1 MTTATNTDP
10 GPGPAT
16 LTATDLSLRFGG
28 TRALDGVSLRLSR
41 GVTGLLGPNGA
52 GKTTLLRVLA
62 TAVPPD
68 GGRFTA
74 LGHDPGTASG
84 RLALRRTLGYLPQT
98 PGFHPDFTAFEFV
111 DYVAILK
118 ELTDRGAR
126 LREVRRVLEAVDLS
140 EVRGNRI
147 KRLSGGMRQR
157 VALAAALVGDPGFL
171 VLDEPTVGLDPEQR
185 MRFRELIA
193 QAGEGRTVLLSTHQT
208 EDVAMLCH
216 RVVVLAH
223 GRIRFEG
230 TPAELTARAA
240 GRVWSSTERDPK
252 ALAGWRTG
260 TGAFRNIG
268 DPPTGADLLEPT
280 LEDGYLLALDGES
293 AEATA

>member
-1 MTTATNTDP
+1 MTPTVSAS
-10 GPGPAT
+10 GIG
-16 LTATDLSLRFGG
+16 LRYGG
-28 TRALDGVSLRLSR
+28 TRALDDVSLRLTG

-62 TAVPPD
+62 TALPAD
-68 GGRFTA
+68 QGAFTV
-74 LGHDPGTASG
+74 LGHDPSTARG
-84 RLALRRTLGYLPQT
+84 RQEVRRRLGYLPQT

-118 ELTDRGAR
+118 EMTDRGVR
-126 LREVRRVLEAVDLS
+126 HREVRRVLDEVGLAD
-140 EVRGNRI
+140 VRG
-147 KRLSGGMRQR
+147 KRMRKLSGGMRQR

-193 QAGEGRTVLLSTHQT
+193 GAGEGRTVLLSTHQT

-216 RVVVLAH
+216 RVLVMAA
-223 GRIRFEG
+223 GRIRFDG

-240 GRVWSSTERDPK
+240 GRVWSSTERD
-252 ALAGWRTG
+252 AGARAGWRTG
-260 TGAFRNIG
+260 TGSFRNVG
-268 DPPTGADLLEPT
+268 DPPDGADLLEPT
-280 LEDGYLLALDGES
+280 LEDGYLLTLDGAG
-293 AEATA
+293 AEVAA

>member
-1 MTTATNTDP
+1 MP
-10 GPGPAT
+10 GRVPGPAT
-16 LTATDLSLRFGG
+16 VTAVDLSLRFGG
-28 TRALDGVSLRLSR
+28 TRALDGVSLRLER

-74 LGHDPGTASG
+74 LGHDPGTAPG

-98 PGFHPDFTAFEFV
+98 PGFHPDFTAFDFV

-126 LREVRRVLEAVDLS
+126 LREVRRVLDAVDLS
-140 EVRGNRI
+140 DVRGKRL

-157 VALAAALVGDPGFL
+157 VALAAALVGEPGFL

-193 QAGEGRTVLLSTHQT
+193 EAGEGRTVLLSTHQT

-216 RVVVLAH
+216 RVIVLAG
-223 GRIRFEG
+223 GRVRFEG

-240 GRVWSSTERDPK
+240 GRVWSGTHRDPA

-260 TGAFRNIG
+260 AGTFRNVG
-268 DPPTGADLLEPT
+268 EPPEGADLVEPT
-280 LEDGYLLALDGES
+280 LEDGYLLVLDGES

>member
-1 MTTATNTDP
+1 MTTTVSAT
-10 GPGPAT
+10 GLT
-16 LTATDLSLRFGG
+16 LRYGG
-28 TRALDGVSLRLSR
+28 TRALDDVSLQLTR

-62 TAVPPD
+62 TVLPPD
-68 GGRFTA
+68 RGEFTV
-74 LGHDPGTASG
+74 LGHDPGTAGG
-84 RLALRRTLGYLPQT
+84 RRSARRTIGYLPQS

-126 LREVRRVLEAVDLS
+126 HREVRRVLEEVGLG
-140 EVRGNRI
+140 EVRGRRM

-157 VALAAALVGDPGFL
+157 VALAAALAGDPGFL

-185 MRFRELIA
+185 MRFRELVA
-193 QAGEGRTVLLSTHQT
+193 RRGEGRTVLLSTHQT

-216 RVVVLAH
+216 RVVVLAE
-223 GRIRFEG
+223 GRVRFEG

-240 GRVWSSTERDPK
+240 GRVWRSTERDPG
-252 ALAGWRTG
+252 ARAGWRTG
-260 TGAFRNIG
+260 TGDFRNVG
-268 DPPTGADLLEPT
+268 HPPEGADLLEPT
-280 LEDGYLLALDGES
+280 LEDGYLLVLDAS
-293 AEATA
+293 RAEVTAP

>member
-1 MTTATNTDP
+1 MTTAST
-10 GPGPAT
+10 GPAT

-28 TRALDGVSLRLSR
+28 TRALDGVSLRLTR

-68 GGRFTA
+68 GGAFTA
-74 LGHDPGTASG
+74 LGHDPGTAAG

-98 PGFHPDFTAFEFV
+98 PGFHPDFTAFGFV

-140 EVRGNRI
+140 EVRGTRI

-157 VALAAALVGDPGFL
+157 VALAAALVGEPDFL

-216 RVVVLAH
+216 RVVVLAR
-223 GRIRFEG
+223 GRVHFEG
-230 TPAELTARAA
+230 TPADLTARAA
-240 GRVWSSTERDPK
+240 GRVWSSTERDPN

-260 TGAFRNIG
+260 TGSFRNIG
-268 DPPTGADLLEPT
+268 DPPTGAELLAPT
-280 LEDGYLLALDGES
+280 LEDGYLLTLDGES
-293 AEATA
+293 AEVTA

>member
-1 MTTATNTDP
+1 MTVTVSAS
-10 GPGPAT
+10 GLT
-16 LTATDLSLRFGG
+16 LRYGG
-28 TRALDGVSLRLSR
+28 TRALDEVSLSLRP

-62 TAVPPD
+62 TAVPAD
-68 GGRFTA
+68 RGSFTV
-74 LGHDPGTASG
+74 LGHAPGSAAG
-84 RLALRRTLGYLPQT
+84 RQNLRRALGYLPQN
-98 PGFHPDFTAFEFV
+98 PGFHPDFSAFEFV

-118 ELTDRGAR
+118 EQTDRTAR
-126 LREVRRVLEAVDLS
+126 HREVRRVLDAVDLS
-140 EVRGNRI
+140 DVRGRRL

-185 MRFRELIA
+185 VRVRELIA

-216 RVVVLAH
+216 RVIVLAR
-223 GRIRFEG
+223 GRVRFEG

-240 GRVWSSTERDPK
+240 GRVWSSAARDPG
-252 ALAGWRTG
+252 ARAGWRTG
-260 TGAFRNIG
+260 TGTFRNVG
-268 DPPTGADLLEPT
+268 DPPKGADLLDPA
-280 LEDGYLLALDGES
+280 LEDGYLLTLDDPDAADGTQQGE
-293 AEATA
+293 AAA

>member
-1 MTTATNTDP
+1 MTTTVSAS
-10 GPGPAT
+10 G
-16 LTATDLSLRFGG
+16 LSLRYGA
-28 TRALDGVSLRLSR
+28 TRALDDVSLRLTP

-62 TAVPPD
+62 TAVPAD
-68 GGRFTA
+68 GGAFTV
-74 LGHDPGTASG
+74 LGQDPGTAAG
-84 RLALRRTLGYLPQT
+84 RQEVRRRLGYLPQT

-126 LREVRRVLEAVDLS
+126 HREVRRVLDQVDLS
-140 EVRGNRI
+140 EVRGKRI
-147 KRLSGGMRQR
+147 RKLSGGMRQR

-216 RVVVLAH
+216 RVLVMA
-223 GRIRFEG
+223 GGAIRFDG

-240 GRVWSSTERDPK
+240 GRVWNSTGRDPGAK
-252 ALAGWRTG
+252 AGWRTG
-260 TGAFRNIG
+260 TGSFRNVG
-268 DPPTGADLLEPT
+268 SPPEGADLAEPT
-280 LEDGYLLALDGES
+280 LEDGYLLTLDDAGVR
-293 AEATA
+293 AGVAA

>member
-1 MTTATNTDP
+1 MTVTVSAS
-10 GPGPAT
+10 GLT
-16 LTATDLSLRFGG
+16 LRYGG
-28 TRALDGVSLRLSR
+28 TRALDDVSLRLGA

-62 TAVPPD
+62 TAVPAD
-68 GGRFTA
+68 QGSFTV
-74 LGHDPGTASG
+74 LGHDPGSAAG
-84 RLALRRTLGYLPQT
+84 RQDLRRTLGYLPQN
-98 PGFHPDFTAFEFV
+98 PGFHPDFSAFEFV

-118 ELTDRGAR
+118 ELTDRTAR
-126 LREVRRVLEAVDLS
+126 HREVRRVLDAVDLS
-140 EVRGNRI
+140 EVRGRRM

-185 MRFRELIA
+185 VRFRELIA

-216 RVVVLAH
+216 RVVVLA
-223 GRIRFEG
+223 GGQVRFEG

-240 GRVWSSTERDPK
+240 GRVWSSAERAPG
-252 ALAGWRTG
+252 ARAGWRTG
-260 TGAFRNIG
+260 TGTFRNVG
-268 DPPTGADLLEPT
+268 DPPEGADLLEPT
-280 LEDGYLLALDGES
+280 LEDGYLLTLGDGER
-293 AEATA
+293 EAVA